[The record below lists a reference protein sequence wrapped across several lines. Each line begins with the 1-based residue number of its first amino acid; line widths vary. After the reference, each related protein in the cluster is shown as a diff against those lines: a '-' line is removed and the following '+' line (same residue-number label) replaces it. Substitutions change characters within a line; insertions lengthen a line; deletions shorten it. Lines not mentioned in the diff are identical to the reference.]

1 MAGQNLLGEFLRARR
16 EQLSPEDVGLSAN
29 GHRRV
34 SGLRR
39 EELAKLAEVSPDYY
53 VRIEQGRQLP
63 SEQVTRA
70 LARALQLDDIA
81 TAYLFD
87 LARRPP
93 ESGDYGRSPEAVGV
107 ALQTL
112 LDQWTTTPAWV
123 SDRCTDCIAANALAT
138 ELNPSFKRG
147 RNTLRDLVLQE
158 EEKREIFINY
168 EECVSAAVA
177 SLRARARGHL
187 NDPKVASYVR
197 ELESASPLFAQLWAR
212 HEVRF
217 HAAGYKILRHP
228 IVGRL
233 EFLSETMIVNDT
245 DGYVMTLYYAEPGSE
260 TADKVSTLRELLDL

>member
-1 MAGQNLLGEFLRARR
+1 MPGQNLLGEFLRARR
-16 EQLSPEDVGLSAN
+16 EQLSPEDIGLSTYGN
-29 GHRRV
+29 RRV

-70 LARALQLDDIA
+70 LARALQLDDTA
-81 TAYLFD
+81 TAYLHD
-87 LARRPP
+87 LARQPP
-93 ESGDYGRSPEAVGV
+93 DSRDGGRSSEMAGL

-112 LDQWTTTPAWV
+112 VDQWTTTPAWV
-123 SDRCTDCIAANALAT
+123 SDRCAECIAANLLAT
-138 ELNPSFKRG
+138 ELNPSFQRG
-147 RNTLRDLVLQE
+147 RNTLREMFLHE
-158 EEKREIFINY
+158 EAKREIFINY

-177 SLRARARGHL
+177 SLRARTGGHL
-187 NDPKVASYVR
+187 NDPKVASYVG
-197 ELESASPLFAQLWAR
+197 ELEAESRLFAQLWAR

-233 EFLSETMIVNDT
+233 DFLSETMTVNDT

-260 TADKVSTLRELLDL
+260 TSRKVSELRELLAL